1 MGHHLTKYATAV
13 RYRRKVVA
21 MIPVQFP
28 VPTHDRFRR
37 FIAWYTVI
45 LGGFSTLLLGSV
57 VLIAYVFDGSLSIY
71 IDKFGEAGLEIA
83 LFAFVCGTVPF
94 GLYVL
99 DDLLRARER

>member
-1 MGHHLTKYATAV
+1 MIAV
-13 RYRRKVVA
+13 PPA
-21 MIPVQFP
+21 L
-28 VPTHDRFRR
+28 PTHDRFRR

-71 IDKFGEAGLEIA
+71 IDKFSEAGFEIA
-83 LFAFVCGTVPF
+83 VFAVVCGTVPF

-99 DDLLRARER
+99 DDFLRAREQ